1 MNTKE
6 TVKPSKNLKMAAG
19 LVASAAAATIA
30 AMAYKV
36 NEEKI
41 NEGIDKAADVTK
53 NVIGKVSEK
62 VKEAADDLMNIV
74 DGAAAEDVVAD
85 VEPATEVAEEV
96 PTVEDTSV
104 PEEESPAEGD
114 A

>member
-62 VKEAADDLMNIV
+62 VKEAADDLMNMV
-74 DGAAAEDVVAD
+74 DSDAAEDTPV
-85 VEPATEVAEEV
+85 TEDEK
-96 PTVEDTSV
+96 
-104 PEEESPAEGD
+104 PAEGD

>member
-6 TVKPSKNLKMAAG
+6 TVKPGKNLKMAAG

-62 VKEAADDLMNIV
+62 VKEAADDLMNMV
-74 DGAAAEDVVAD
+74 DNDAD
-85 VEPATEVAEEV
+85 VEPASETDEDVAADT
-96 PTVEDTSV
+96 PAPEDENS
-104 PEEESPAEGD
+104 AERD